1 MVDGFY
7 GATTSTS
14 LPFTDNSDFDRNAEA
29 HEPSAVLIVD
39 STVEDAAV
47 LLDGLDPHIHVVRTE
62 DGKLDDA
69 IQSLEALSPAGAVHI
84 LTHGEPGAFN
94 LAGERIDAAYI
105 ESHTSIANALAHVA
119 ASASSVALWACNV
132 AKDSVGQSF
141 VKALTSLTGANVY
154 AAQAP
159 VGAAAQGG
167 SWFIGTQ
174 APFSRQALEA
184 YPHTLPTFDFTGGT
198 LGTASGADSI
208 ADNEFQE
215 TESGVTMTVAFDDG
229 SATADDDA
237 TLPNLTVQDLSGDY
251 LRSSGGINVTTV
263 TVSFDSAIQVDSF
276 VIGVQSGTVPGTY
289 TFTPVGTG
297 SAFTMTAPDDFTNSA
312 TTVVTP
318 ADWTSVTSFTVTSSN
333 GQWDA
338 VVDTVTFT
346 LPANNAPT
354 VSGAPTDITVT
365 EDTASSVDLSAVTFA
380 DADSGDTLTV
390 TLKVD
395 SGTFST
401 PADGS
406 GEGAGVDET
415 LVNSTTITL
424 VGDPDDINSYLD
436 TASNIQYTG
445 ASNASGG
452 DAATLTIAATDGT
465 DSAANNDVNIDI
477 TAVNDDPTISGL
489 AADVTVTE
497 DTASNLDL
505 SASAIADVDSTG
517 TITTYLIA
525 SAGTLAATSG
535 GSVTVSGSGS
545 GTLTLSGTIANI
557 NTFLDTASNVTY
569 TGASN
574 ANGNDAAT
582 LTVRAN
588 DGDGSGNVDLGTVN
602 LDITAVNDDPEI
614 SGLASDVTV
623 TEDTASNLD
632 LSASAFSDVD
642 SSGTVTVYLIAGA
655 GTMTATSGGSVT
667 VGGSGT
673 GTLSLSGT
681 FTNINSFLDTA
692 SNVQYTG
699 ASDASGND
707 ATTLTVRAND
717 GDGSGN
723 VDLGT
728 VNVDITAVND
738 DPTLSGLPADVT
750 VTEDT
755 ASSVD
760 LSAAN
765 FGDVDSSSITVTL
778 TASAGTFSTP
788 ASGAGAGAGV
798 TATLVNSTTITLA
811 GAPDDIDTYLDTAS
825 NIQYTGASNT
835 SGNDAATITVTANDG
850 DGSGDVSLGTVNLDI
865 TAVNDDPTISG
876 LATDVTVTEDAASDL
891 DLSAS
896 AFADV
901 DSAGTVTVYLIA
913 GAGTMTA
920 TSGGSVTVGG
930 SGTGT
935 LSLSGTFTNINS
947 FLDTASNV
955 QYTGASDASG
965 NDATTITVR
974 ANDGDGSGNVDLG
987 TVNVDITAVNDA
999 PVLDSGQSPTL
1010 TAIDEDAGDDDGSG
1024 ADGDDDATNDAN
1036 NGGTTVATMV
1046 VDSSI
1051 TDADGSAVESIAV
1064 TTVDNTN
1071 GVWQYSTDS
1080 GTSWNNFSG
1089 TTGTSV
1095 DIETSARL
1103 LDSADMIRF
1112 VPDADYNGSA
1122 TITFRAWDE
1131 TSGTAGGTA
1140 NASSNGG
1147 STAFSSASDTA
1158 SITVN
1163 AVNDAPTFAGLD
1175 GAPSFTE
1182 GGSVVTFDSDVT
1194 ISDLELDA
1202 ADDFS
1207 GASLTIARNG
1217 GADSNDDFD
1226 FDTSGA
1232 SFTLSGGNLQ
1242 SGGQTFA
1249 TFTDSSGTLTINFTS
1264 GSTAA
1269 TGALV
1274 DDVLQRITYQ
1284 NTSDD
1289 PASSAQMDWTFSD
1302 GTDSDSGSTTVSI
1315 TGVNDEPTL
1324 TATGQDPTFTEGGS
1338 NQDLFSG
1345 VTIDTVESGQ
1355 TITGMTITVT
1365 DVSDTGEEFME
1376 IDGSSIDITQ
1386 ADSGTTTTNSLSYSV
1401 AFSSGTATIT
1411 LSGSLSE
1418 VAAQTLVDGLTYG
1431 HTGDD
1436 PTTGSSRVVALTSI
1450 TDSGSNT
1457 GDNDNVAA
1465 LAVSS
1470 TVSITAVNDAPV
1482 VSNLNGDNA
1491 SEIVAGDGAQ
1501 DVTDLNDVTVTN
1513 ADSSD
1518 YNGGFITLSQS
1529 SGTTNGDWSVDGTNV
1544 TSGGD
1549 ATISAGETIQVG
1561 GVSIGTVDATD
1572 DGQGGT
1578 LTINFSSAN
1587 ATNANVQTLIQ
1598 NLELSAATGLGDR
1611 SFTLVLNDGD
1621 GTANSGDEDTAA
1633 TFTVGVTGNPP
1644 AIGNL
1649 DGDSLTFTEGDSAT
1663 LIDVSSNAT
1672 LTDADSSNFDGGNMT
1687 VTFQSGGQAAEDLLT
1702 LDTSG
1707 TVSLAGTTAGS
1718 NVSVSGTVV
1727 GTLGNNISAGNDLV
1741 INFNTDATPARVQE
1755 LLQAVQYNNVGGD
1768 NPTDGDR
1775 VVRVTITDAAS
1786 NAATGTAD
1794 ITVNV
1799 DPVNDAASGAS
1810 LPTDVTVTEDT
1821 ASDVDL
1827 SAADFTDPDSASV
1840 TVTLTIDDGTFSTP
1854 ADGAGVGVDET
1865 LVSST
1870 EITLAGNADDIDT
1883 YLDTASNIQYTGS
1896 SNTNGGDAA
1905 TITVTVNDGDGSG
1918 DVAVGTVNID
1928 ITAVND
1934 DPTVASLPTD
1944 VTVTEDTA
1952 SNVDLSAANFGDVD
1966 SATITV
1972 TLTLDD
1978 GTFSS
1983 PADGAGVGSGVT
1995 ETLVSSTVITLVG
2008 DADDIDTYLD
2018 TASNIQYTGSAD
2030 TNGDNAATITVTAND
2045 GDGSGDV
2052 AMGTVNIDITAVNDD
2067 PTGASLPTDVT
2078 VTEDTASDVD
2088 LSAADFGDVDSAS
2101 ITVTLTLSDGT
2112 FGTPADGAG
2121 VGVTATLANSTTIT
2135 LAGDADD
2142 IDTYL
2147 DTASNIQYTSAANA
2161 DTDDAAT
2168 ITVTAN
2174 DGDGSG
2180 DVAIATVNV
2189 DVTGVNDLPT
2199 SSGGSISTAEDSN
2212 KTFASSNFNFSDVDT
2227 GDTLQSVRI
2236 DTLPS
2241 TGTLKL
2247 SGVNVTAGDV
2257 IAVGDI
2263 GNLTFNP
2270 PSNQSGSTSFTY
2282 SVNDGTGFAT
2292 STATMNISISAR
2304 NDAPTNVSLSNSSV
2318 QEVVPGAVVG
2328 TVSASDVDD
2337 SSLTYTVSDNRFT
2350 IDSNNQLKLKAGQI
2364 LDFETEPTVTVTLTA
2379 TDDDGA
2385 SDSDDFT
2392 ITVIDVNEIING
2404 GSNDDTID
2412 GTDNDDYVQS
2422 GSGNNRIRTGGGKDT
2437 IDGGDGNDDIGGGND
2452 DDFLKG
2458 GGGNDTVD
2466 GGLGNDLVYAGL
2478 GDLGD
2483 DTVLGSGG
2491 FDSLGGGAGNDKL
2504 DGGDN
2509 DDLLWGRFG
2518 DDTVDGGTGD
2528 DMLYN
2533 GEGSDTVM
2541 GGTGDDTLWAGA
2553 GDDVLSGGSGEDVF
2567 IFGTASG
2574 NDTISDFELANDTL
2588 DLQYSGA
2595 GFDALA
2601 DVQAAASDVT
2611 QNGEAGL
2618 LIDLGN
2624 GQSVFLIGL
2633 DTGDL
2638 ASMTVTL

>member
-7 GATTSTS
+7 GATTSITRLS
-14 LPFTDNSDFDRNAEA
+14 SNSSETGKSCPEGMQRA
-29 HEPSAVLIVD
+29 SVLIID
-39 STVEDAAV
+39 STVADADI
-47 LLDGLDPHIHVVRTE
+47 LLAGLVPGTQVVQAE
-62 DGKLDDA
+62 DGKLTDVA
-69 IQSLEALSPAGAVHI
+69 ERLEALSPTHAVHI
-84 LTHGEPGAFN
+84 LSHGEPGAIM
-94 LAGERIDAAYI
+94 LAGQRID
-105 ESHTSIANALAHVA
+105 SHFLEKPSPFSMALAHVTKTGGDI
-119 ASASSVALWACNV
+119 ALWACSV
-132 AKDSVGQSF
+132 A
-141 VKALTSLTGANVY
+141 TGALGARFVDQIANLTQSTV
-154 AAQAP
+154 AATNRL
-159 VGAAAQGG
+159 VGNAATGG
-167 SWFIGTQ
+167 TWNIGVK
-174 APFSRQALEA
+174 APFSPAATEA
-184 YPHTLPTFDFTGGT
+184 YPHTLPTFDFDTNLT
-198 LGTASGADSI
+198 LGTASGADAV
-208 ADNEFQE
+208 ADNQATE
-215 TESGVTMTVAFDDG
+215 TVDGV
-229 SATADDDA
+229 
-237 TLPNLTVQDLSGDY
+237 
-251 LRSSGGINVTTV
+251 TV
-263 TVSFDSAIQVDSF
+263 TVEY
-276 VIGVQSGTVPGTY
+276 SGGTI
-289 TFTPVGTG
+289 G
-297 SAFTMTAPDDFTNSA
+297 SAAYNTQNLT
-312 TTVVTP
+312 
-318 ADWTSVTSFTVTSSN
+318 
-333 GQWDA
+333 GQTLYNASGGNDTITQI
-338 VVDTVTFT
+338 TVTFDT
-346 LPANNAPT
+346 AIDVTQFVFGDASVTATGTFTYTPIGGGSTINVSFGSFDNAATDVVNPGDWTGITGFTITVSDGGANGFDAVLDNIVFSIPTNNTPT

-380 DADSGDTLTV
+380 DADGDSLTV

-401 PADGS
+401 PVDGS
-406 GEGAGVDET
+406 GVTET

-424 VGDPDDINSYLD
+424 VGAVADINSYLD

-445 ASNASGG
+445 ASNANGN
-452 DAATLTIAATDGT
+452 DAATLTIAVTDGT

-681 FTNINSFLDTA
+681 FTNINTFLDTA

-850 DGSGDVSLGTVNLDI
+850 DGSGDVSLGTVNVDI

-876 LATDVTVTEDAASDL
+876 LATDVTVTEDTASDL

-935 LSLSGTFTNINS
+935 LSLSGTFTNINT

-965 NDATTITVR
+965 NDATTLTVR

-999 PVLDSGQSPTL
+999 PVLDNTESPTL

-1024 ADGDDDATNDAN
+1024 ADGDDDATDNTN
-1036 NGGTTVATMV
+1036 NGGTTVASLV
-1046 VDSSI
+1046 VDGSI
-1051 TDADGSAVESIAV
+1051 TDADGSAVEAIAV
-1064 TTVDNTN
+1064 ISTDVGADTN
-1071 GVWQYSTDS
+1071 GVWQYSLDS
-1080 GTSWNNFSG
+1080 GTTWSEITGIG
-1089 TTGTSV
+1089 TAADNVLLLGPTDLIRYVPGENWYGTSPN
-1095 DIETSARL
+1095 
-1103 LDSADMIRF
+1103 IR
-1112 VPDADYNGSA
+1112 Y
-1122 TITFRAWDE
+1122 RAWDQS
-1131 TSGTAGGTA
+1131 TGTAGDIV
-1140 NASSNGG
+1140 SSSTSGG
-1147 STAFSSASDTA
+1147 STAFSTA
-1158 SITVN
+1158 IEQAYITVN
-1163 AVNDAPTFAGLD
+1163 AVNDAPTFSGLD

-1194 ISDLELDA
+1194 ISDFELDNA
-1202 ADDFS
+1202 SDYS

-1232 SFTLSGGNLQ
+1232 SFTVSGGNLQ

-1274 DDVLQRITYQ
+1274 DEVLQRITYQ

-1324 TATGQDPTFTEGGS
+1324 TATGADPTFTEGGS

-1376 IDGSSIDITQ
+1376 IDGSVIDITQ
-1386 ADSGTTTTNSLSYSV
+1386 ASSNTTATNGLSYSV

-1411 LSGSLSE
+1411 LSGGTLTE
-1418 VAAQTLVDGLTYG
+1418 VEAQTLVDGLTYG

-1436 PTTGSSRVVALTSI
+1436 PTTGSSRVVTLTSI

-1482 VSNLNGDNA
+1482 VSNLNGDAA

-1518 YNGGFITLSQS
+1518 YNGGFITLSQL

-1561 GVSIGTVDATD
+1561 SLSVGTVDATD
-1572 DGQGGT
+1572 DGQGGNT

-1755 LLQAVQYNNVGGD
+1755 LLQAIQYDNEGGD

-1775 VVRVTITDAAS
+1775 VVRVTITDSDTNPAS
-1786 NAATGTAD
+1786 SSAD
-1794 ITVNV
+1794 ITINV

-1854 ADGAGVGVDET
+1854 ADGAGVGVNET

-1870 EITLAGNADDIDT
+1870 EITLEGDADDIDT

-2008 DADDIDTYLD
+2008 APDDIDTYLD

-2112 FGTPADGAG
+2112 FSTPADGAG

-2263 GNLTFNP
+2263 GNLTFTP

-2483 DTVLGSGG
+2483 DTVMGSGG

-2567 IFGTASG
+2567 IFGAASG
-2574 NDTISDFELANDTL
+2574 NDTISDFELANDSL

-2601 DVQAAASDVT
+2601 DVQAAASDTT
-2611 QNGEAGL
+2611 QNGQAGL

-2638 ASMTVTL
+2638 ASMTLTL